1 MLLKRNI
8 RVYNFTVKQLLL
20 ILLVSIGI
28 NKNNSIAAENMYFA
42 DPEYVST
49 DSSGSLP
56 IEKIL
61 QEKNTD
67 PKQKLESLLDLTWK
81 IRNSQPEKS
90 LALGLQAIALADSL
104 NDYYNLV
111 KAHSFSGVAYRLLGD
126 YNKAIELF
134 FRGLELAKKHDIP
147 QQEGYAYINIANLH
161 IYLEFYSQALE
172 NLTPALKI
180 AEEINDKDM
189 LSYVFLNKGRVL
201 MNMDSTE
208 AAIEDI
214 TSALEIRKEVGNI
227 PGQAV
232 CYKYLGDIYF
242 NRSDFEQAR
251 INYDLALSTINE
263 GNDKDLMGNIQLQKS
278 KIFCKMGYKP
288 EGKPFALKALAI
300 GKEVNSRLLIHD
312 ALKVLAKIELNIGNF
327 ESAAHLLTQMT
338 NYADTLFS
346 QQLSE
351 KMLGMEFQ
359 LERQKKQTELDLIKK
374 DTEIQALK
382 ISQQRYINIGLI
394 VFTLMLTIAGV
405 ILLMLFKKLKQKNQ
419 QLSVQKEELKLI
431 NTAKDRMFMVIG
443 HDLRSPVWNLR
454 ALIELIKEEQV
465 IESNPEL
472 KENFRALSR
481 AVQSVSDLLE
491 NLLFWAKSQD
501 GKILFTP
508 GPTDLKYLAIK
519 SIQPYKTW
527 ADTKNVFIDFNTE
540 DIACMV
546 TADENMIQAVIR
558 NLISNAIKYSFNDG
572 KIEISIKKEGNMSRF
587 SVTDFGRG
595 ISPEQITQIL
605 SNAIIP
611 SSKGTGNE
619 PGSGIGL
626 SLCKDFLSKHN
637 AKLLVNSTLETGT
650 FFYFDL
656 PILQRPW

>member
-1 MLLKRNI
+1 M
-8 RVYNFTVKQLLL
+8 T
-20 ILLVSIGI
+20 S
-28 NKNNSIAAENMYFA
+28 NSIIAANMFVEDPDNKSSDLTELAAESL
-42 DPEYVST
+42 ST
-49 DSSGSLP
+49 EQNLA
-56 IEKIL
+56 EKT
-61 QEKNTD
+61 E
-67 PKQKLESLLDLTWK
+67 PKQKLESLLDLSWK

-90 LALGLQAIALADSL
+90 LALGLEAIELADSL
-104 NDYYNLV
+104 KDYYNLV
-111 KAHSFSGVAYRLLGD
+111 KAHSFSGVAYRLMGD
-126 YNKAIELF
+126 YNKAIEIF
-134 FRGLELAKKHDIP
+134 FKGLELAKLHNIP

-189 LSYVFLNKGRVL
+189 LSYIFLNKGRVL
-201 MNMDSTE
+201 MNMDSAE
-208 AAIEDI
+208 AAIKSI
-214 TSALEIRKEVGNI
+214 SSALEIRKEVDNI

-232 CYKYLGDIYF
+232 CYKYLGDIYY
-242 NRSDFEQAR
+242 NRDDFEKAR
-251 INYDLALSTINE
+251 INYDLALSTVNE

-278 KIFCKMGYKP
+278 RIFCKTGDFT
-288 EGKPFALKALAI
+288 EGKPYALRALDI
-300 GKEVNSRLLIHD
+300 GREVNSRLLIHD
-312 ALKVLAKIELNIGNF
+312 AIKVLARIEIKSGNF
-327 ESAAHLLTQMT
+327 ESATQLLTQM
-338 NYADTLFS
+338 NKFADTLFS

-359 LERQKKQTELDLIKK
+359 LERQKKQAELDLIKK
-374 DTEIQALK
+374 DKEIQALK
-382 ISQQRYINIGLI
+382 FSQQRYLNIGLI
-394 VFTLMLTIAGV
+394 AFAFMLTIAGV
-405 ILLMLFKKLKQKNQ
+405 ILLMLLNKLKLKNQ

-454 ALIELIKEEQV
+454 ALIELLKEEQV
-465 IESNPEL
+465 IDSNPEM

-501 GKILFTP
+501 GKILFNP
-508 GPTDLKYLAIK
+508 GPTDLKYLVIK

-527 ADTKNVFIDFNTE
+527 AETKNVFIDFKTE
-540 DIACMV
+540 DSACMV

-572 KIEISIKKEGNMSRF
+572 KIEISINKADNMSRF

-595 ISPEQITQIL
+595 ISAEQITQIL

-637 AKLLVNSTLETGT
+637 AKLMVESTPESGT
-650 FFYFDL
+650 IFYFDL